1 MRVQN
6 DTKVQTAASSTGTGT
21 AATTGTV
28 SFKELYTSRVQ
39 ELWDDYKSTGL
50 TAADQELKANT
61 SEDILEYKHKQI
73 KEKRDSKKSARASTA
88 TTTETIHKYMPDG
101 SIMVI
106 TTKNGKVTEQ
116 YRKKPTMV
124 EVPDP
129 IQPASEDGQDPTG
142 TRVKMK
148 LVPHRSPLDD

>member
-50 TAADQELKANT
+50 TAADQELKAAEARKRAEATEFLQNPMGYFGAVQQHKANT
-61 SEDILEYKHKQI
+61 
-73 KEKRDSKKSARASTA
+73 RGRTAARRA
-88 TTTETIHKYMPDG
+88 
-101 SIMVI
+101 
-106 TTKNGKVTEQ
+106 
-116 YRKKPTMV
+116 R
-124 EVPDP
+124 
-129 IQPASEDGQDPTG
+129 
-142 TRVKMK
+142 R
-148 LVPHRSPLDD
+148 

>member
-1 MRVQN
+1 
-6 DTKVQTAASSTGTGT
+6 
-21 AATTGTV
+21 
-28 SFKELYTSRVQ
+28 
-39 ELWDDYKSTGL
+39 
-50 TAADQELKANT
+50 
-61 SEDILEYKHKQI
+61 
-73 KEKRDSKKSARASTA
+73 
-88 TTTETIHKYMPDG
+88 
-101 SIMVI
+101 MVI

>member
-73 KEKRDSKKSARASTA
+73 KEKRDSKKSARASTT
-88 TTTETIHKYMPDG
+88 TTTETIRKYMPDG
-101 SIMVI
+101 SIMII

-116 YRKKPTMV
+116 YRKKPTLV

-129 IQPASEDGQDPTG
+129 SQPVAEDGQNSTG
-142 TRVKMK
+142 THVKMK
-148 LVPHRSPLDD
+148 LVPHRSPFDD

>member
-73 KEKRDSKKSARASTA
+73 KEKRDSKKSARASTT

-142 TRVKMK
+142 THVKMK
-148 LVPHRSPLDD
+148 LVPHRSPFDD